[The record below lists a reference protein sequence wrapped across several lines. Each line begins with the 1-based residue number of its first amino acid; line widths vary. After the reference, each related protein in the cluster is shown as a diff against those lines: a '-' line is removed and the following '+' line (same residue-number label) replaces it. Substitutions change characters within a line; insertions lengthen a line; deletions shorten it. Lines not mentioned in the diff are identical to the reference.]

1 MAIQLLP
8 ALVGGGRMAMQALP
22 YITGAFGGLEGMRQ
36 GGLLGGVLGATGGY
50 MGGRFGLDPLSGH
63 ASQAG
68 RTAASTI
75 PPLTGKTVKIGGEYI
90 RPLGALGGV
99 RPSAVGAGAKAL
111 VPLAAAALV
120 APVVG
125 RLAGGLL
132 GGIGNATTGALGNLA
147 QSGAGILGY
156 RPDGS
161 PIYGG
166 QAVPGGMGQYGPTDP
181 YGSPLDILGPTGMAR
196 RLETVKSA
204 EAQRDAM
211 RMLLPEVYKA
221 TEATKKSDFERQAA
235 MKGIAQNIAT
245 RAAMLQNA
253 QAAGLQMGGT
263 AAQQA
268 GQALTNL
275 YQYQ

>member
-1 MAIQLLP
+1 MAVQLLP
-8 ALVGGGRMAMQALP
+8 L
-22 YITGAFGGLEGMRQ
+22 
-36 GGLLGGVLGATGGY
+36 
-50 MGGRFGLDPLSGH
+50 
-63 ASQAG
+63 
-68 RTAASTI
+68 
-75 PPLTGKTVKIGGEYI
+75 
-90 RPLGALGGV
+90 
-99 RPSAVGAGAKAL
+99 
-111 VPLAAAALV
+111 LAAG
-120 APVVG
+120 G
-125 RLAGGLL
+125 RLAGQYLPAAL
-132 GGIGNATTGALGNLA
+132 GGMSFLEGMKTGGLPGALAAGGLSYFGAKKGLPMLPGLQAKGAKAAPGLMSAAGIEATPLQAKQLGAAAVPLALATVGAPLVSRLAGQVGGGITNLVAAPFQGLMGGAGNLA

-181 YGSPLDILGPTGMAR
+181 YGSPLDVLGPTGMGR

-268 GQALTNL
+268 GQALTQQ

>member
-1 MAIQLLP
+1 MAAPAIVPLL
-8 ALVGGGRMAMQALP
+8 ATGGRMAMQYLPRIMGGFSALEGLR
-22 YITGAFGGLEGMRQ
+22 TGGIPGAILGGGTGYLTGMGLKAPLGGLTKAGMRAAP
-36 GGLLGGVLGATGGY
+36 GLAT
-50 MGGRFGLDPLSGH
+50 
-63 ASQAG
+63 Q
-68 RTAASTI
+68 
-75 PPLTGKTVKIGGEYI
+75 
-90 RPLGALGGV
+90 
-99 RPSAVGAGAKAL
+99 AVGAVAPDMVDLPGLGGTATKVAKIGI
-111 VPLAAAALV
+111 PLAAAAIA
-120 APVVG
+120 APALS
-125 RLAGGLL
+125 RLAGGVGGGVSNLL
-132 GGIGNATTGALGNLA
+132 GAPLGGAA
-147 QSGAGILGY
+147 QTAAGLLGY

-166 QAVPGGMGQYGPTDP
+166 ANLPAGMGQYGPTDP
-181 YGSPLDILGPTGMAR
+181 YGSPLDVLGSSGMGR

-211 RMLLPEVYKA
+211 RTLLPEVYKA
-221 TEATKKSDFERQAA
+221 AEATKKSDFERQAA

-268 GQALTNL
+268 GQALTQL